1 MLVESRFFQL
11 LATTMILANAVFVGV
26 SSDHQVRKA
35 LSDFD
40 ARVHGSEVLGT
51 PAWIASVDLFFTF
64 AFTLEL
70 CFRLVA
76 QEGRLFM
83 GPDWKWNSFDL
94 ALVVSSLVDLT
105 VTSVSA
111 NMKHVR
117 TFRVF
122 RIFRSF
128 RIFTL
133 LRGASSLF
141 HKLRLM
147 LLAILIS
154 AVPFFWAVI
163 ILLMFVF
170 IFSVIFVDGVA
181 THISDAVIGDP
192 DVDQLRTFF
201 GSMSMA
207 LLTLLM
213 SVLGGVSWWEVIE
226 PLMKVNTM
234 FGILFVTFVLVTV
247 LAAMNII
254 TGVFVNDSLEAASMD
269 KDLVIQMDMEDN
281 RNLLLKLR
289 AVFSKMDEDGGGTI
303 TAEEFNTHIQSDEVK
318 HIFNQLG
325 LDAVDAEKFFA
336 ILDTDGNSMLEIE
349 EFVMGCMRFK
359 SKGKTIDIESAV
371 LESKLMSK
379 KVIEMQVATR
389 ESLNRLEGLVF
400 AVWERASANGQTSY
414 DDGVFSDD
422 GMHLDDC
429 ASAQVA
435 EKPLP
440 LRL

>member
-1 MLVESRFFQL
+1 MNVHMLVESRFFQL

-40 ARVHGSEVLGT
+40 ARVHGSQVLGT

-111 NMKHVR
+111 NMKRVR

-128 RIFTL
+128 RFFTL

-147 LLAILIS
+147 LLAIPIS
-154 AVPFFWAVI
+154 VVPFFWAVI

-181 THISDAVIGDP
+181 THISDAVTGDP

-281 RNLLLKLR
+281 RNLLLKLK
-289 AVFSKMDEDGGGTI
+289 AVFSKMDEDG
-303 TAEEFNTHIQSDEVK
+303 
-318 HIFNQLG
+318 
-325 LDAVDAEKFFA
+325 
-336 ILDTDGNSMLEIE
+336 
-349 EFVMGCMRFK
+349 
-359 SKGKTIDIESAV
+359 
-371 LESKLMSK
+371 
-379 KVIEMQVATR
+379 
-389 ESLNRLEGLVF
+389 
-400 AVWERASANGQTSY
+400 
-414 DDGVFSDD
+414 
-422 GMHLDDC
+422 
-429 ASAQVA
+429 
-435 EKPLP
+435 
-440 LRL
+440 